1 MGEKISNLLLFALL
15 CSCVATSEVTES
27 VDQLNLE
34 IKNILQT
41 RMLQNIEGC
50 ATYLNPIQAGCAA
63 CTQGYIREKN
73 SKNVYTCHL
82 EFKLGTSSL
91 IALGVFALIC
101 GTCLFLNCF
110 VFNVKRLD
118 NVTIQSKL
126 VYDQR
131 VAQLKSIVIAP
142 VITSRV
148 RPPRP
153 QRTRKRVHVRR
164 LKNRTVG
171 TTFTYDND
179 IVINHGLVIDNGVGD
194 ENLVY
199 QDDDYE
205 EVSVDGSYE
214 DGHGSDYNDPTYD
227 DGGDN
232 YSAGGYSDGGYSAGG
247 YSAGGNSGGG
257 NSYGGGG
264 GNSYG
269 GGGGG
274 GGSVG
279 GYSGGS

>member
-1 MGEKISNLLLFALL
+1 MILVLLGACCFYF
-15 CSCVATSEVTES
+15 SCVKYRDRYSDIKIESEEIY
-27 VDQLNLE
+27 NLRVSR
-34 IKNILQT
+34 LQ
-41 RMLQNIEGC
+41 
-50 ATYLNPIQAGCAA
+50 
-63 CTQGYIREKN
+63 
-73 SKNVYTCHL
+73 
-82 EFKLGTSSL
+82 
-91 IALGVFALIC
+91 
-101 GTCLFLNCF
+101 
-110 VFNVKRLD
+110 
-118 NVTIQSKL
+118 
-126 VYDQR
+126 
-131 VAQLKSIVIAP
+131 SIIVSGP
-142 VITSRV
+142 GKV

-153 QRTRKRVHVRR
+153 QRARKRVHVRR

-171 TTFTYDND
+171 TTFTYENH
-179 IVINHGLVIDNGVGD
+179 IVVSPGLVIDNGVGD
-194 ENLVY
+194 ENLVCEDDENNVVY